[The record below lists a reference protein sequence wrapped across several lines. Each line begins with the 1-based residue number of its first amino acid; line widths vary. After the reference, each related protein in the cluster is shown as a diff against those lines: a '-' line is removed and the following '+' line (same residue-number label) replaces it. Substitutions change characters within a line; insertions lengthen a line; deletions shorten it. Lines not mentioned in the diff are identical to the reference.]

1 MVRINSISSKSSKKS
16 GQKKKVVR
24 SSKKFKTKPEQ
35 RRKLLKLAKKIEAVK
50 GAKKIFSEVEEAK
63 IKEIIKRGKAKG
75 FVTEEEILHYFP
87 NIEDNIDLLEEI
99 TERLETSGVALKS
112 TGGLW
117 DLNSEITEEDLKRA
131 GEGLGE
137 ISDSVQK
144 YLLELR
150 KYPLLTQAE
159 EQELTR
165 KAAENDP
172 EARERLIKSNL
183 RLVVSL
189 AKKYYGRSKKL
200 SFLDL
205 IQEGNIGLAK
215 AVDKFDWRRGFKFST
230 YATWWIRQSITRAM
244 ADHARTVRLPVHI
257 IEALYKMNK
266 ARTFLAE
273 ELGRDPAPEE
283 IASYLGMPSQK
294 VQKLLKL
301 TQDVTY
307 LEKPVGDQE
316 ETLLGELIK
325 DEKSASPEREATLA
339 IYREKLRL
347 AIEDLPER
355 EKQVLML
362 RYGFKD
368 GVMHTLEEIGRI
380 FGVTR
385 ERVRQL
391 EIKAIEKLKAHPLVQ
406 KLR

>member
-1 MVRINSISSKSSKKS
+1 MARKTQRDKKS
-16 GQKKKVVR
+16 GQKKEAVR
-24 SSKKFKTKPEQ
+24 ARKRVKTKPEQ
-35 RRKLLKLAKKIEAVK
+35 RRKLLKLAKRVEAIEQ
-50 GAKKIFSEVEEAK
+50 GKKKFSELEQAK
-63 IKEIIKRGKAKG
+63 IKEIIRRGKTKG

-87 NIEDNIDLLEEI
+87 NIETNIDLLEEI
-99 TERLETSGVALKS
+99 TEQLETSGIALKS
-112 TGGLW
+112 TGELW

-137 ISDSVQK
+137 ISDSIQK

-150 KYPLLTQAE
+150 KYPLLTLAE

-165 KAAENDP
+165 KAAANDP

-189 AKKYYGRSKKL
+189 AKRYYGRSKKL

-215 AVDKFDWRRGFKFST
+215 AVDKFDWKRGFKFST
-230 YATWWIRQSITRAM
+230 YATWWIRQAITRAM

-266 ARTFLAE
+266 ARKYLAE

-283 IASYLGMPSQK
+283 IASHINIAPQK

-325 DEKSASPEREATLA
+325 DEKSVSPEREAALL
-339 IYREKLRL
+339 IYREKLRA

-406 KLR
+406 KLKQ

>member
-1 MVRINSISSKSSKKS
+1 MVRINSISSKKS

-63 IKEIIKRGKAKG
+63 IKEIIKRGKTKG